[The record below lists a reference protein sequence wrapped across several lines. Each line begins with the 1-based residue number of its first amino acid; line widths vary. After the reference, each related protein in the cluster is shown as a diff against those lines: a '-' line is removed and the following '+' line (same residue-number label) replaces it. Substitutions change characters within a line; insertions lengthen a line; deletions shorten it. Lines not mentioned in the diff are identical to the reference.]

1 MTRAWME
8 TVKTVKCS
16 RLRLDAKSDFMKKTI
31 LFATL
36 AVTLSVTHAQ
46 ESVPRAQ
53 LLKVALAVSL
63 DLKQML
69 DTPIPTDPD
78 VKRPVAVRDGDRGC
92 MVLPETKLS
101 LDSLAKA
108 GKEIVPVGQ
117 LWMRKV
123 VPQCDSRAVEP
134 EKLRIVRLG
143 AGDNSETAVL
153 CALGARKS
161 ADGKLELLV
170 YGKEKEA
177 LLHVPLKPMSATP
190 DNPIELSA
198 QAQGEGVVL
207 TLELLGKYTASFTV
221 VPE

>member
-1 MTRAWME
+1 
-8 TVKTVKCS
+8 
-16 RLRLDAKSDFMKKTI
+16 MKKTL

-36 AVTLSVTHAQ
+36 AASLAVAHAQ
-46 ESVPRAQ
+46 ENVPREQ

-78 VKRPVAVRDGDRGC
+78 IKRPVAVREGDRGC
-92 MVLPETKLS
+92 MVLPESKLS
-101 LDSLAKA
+101 MDSLAKA

-117 LWMRKV
+117 LWLRKA
-123 VPQCDSRAVEP
+123 VPQCDNHAAEP
-134 EKLRIVRLG
+134 DKLRIVTVT
-143 AGDNSETAVL
+143 AGDKSETAIL
-153 CALGARKS
+153 CALGVRKS

-177 LLHVPLKPMSATP
+177 LLRVPLKAMSATT

-198 QAQGEGVVL
+198 QAQGESAVL